1 MGRMLKIRN
10 DLCVGCGLCVDS
22 CPRQA
27 ISIIYGQ
34 AEINQSRCNQCHLC
48 FEVCPRGAIFES
60 TPVSEADLAITV
72 GSLKQKADDL
82 VERIEKLRQNRSA
95 GKGRGGA

>member
-10 DLCVGCGLCVDS
+10 DLCVGCGLCAES

-34 AEINQSRCNQCHLC
+34 AEINQGRCNQCHLC
-48 FEVCPRGAIFES
+48 LGVCPQGAIVELA
-60 TPVSEADLAITV
+60 PVSEKDLANTV
-72 GSLKQKADDL
+72 GSLKQKANDL
-82 VERIEKLRQNRSA
+82 VGHIEKLRQNRSA
-95 GKGRGGA
+95 GKGRGVA